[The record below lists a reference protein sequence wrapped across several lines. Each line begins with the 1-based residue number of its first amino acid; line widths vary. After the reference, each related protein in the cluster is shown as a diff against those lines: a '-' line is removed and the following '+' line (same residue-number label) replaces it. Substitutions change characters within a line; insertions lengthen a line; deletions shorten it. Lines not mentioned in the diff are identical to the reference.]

1 MREREWGRS
10 QAEDGRD
17 KLCVCVCVSCSC
29 CCHSCCNVNQLHYH
43 KLLLAYV
50 SVLPQSRCT
59 SWRRQAGGGSQRSC
73 GRQTQRNALDSVW
86 VANRIKWCN
95 YGQVL
100 ARSRSR
106 PAANIIKKPLAQID
120 NGASQPWDG
129 QSTDDAIEDGW
140 ERRGEREESL
150 LLWSVWARRLSLSDL
165 LACFFFA
172 ASLFVVVVEVFSL
185 FFGFLLC
192 SAIKCDRRLASP

>member
-1 MREREWGRS
+1 MLVCCRRADARAGAGREAGW
-10 QAEDGRD
+10 Q
-17 KLCVCVCVSCSC
+17 
-29 CCHSCCNVNQLHYH
+29 
-43 KLLLAYV
+43 
-50 SVLPQSRCT
+50 
-59 SWRRQAGGGSQRSC
+59 GGGASQRSC

-129 QSTDDAIEDGW
+129 QRTDDATEEG
-140 ERRGEREESL
+140 GERGGAGESL

-165 LACFFFA
+165 LAVFFLCCFSFCCCCWG
-172 ASLFVVVVEVFSL
+172 FSL
-185 FFGFLLC
+185 FFWLFTLQ
-192 SAIKCDRRLASP
+192 RH

>member
-1 MREREWGRS
+1 MLVCCRRADARADASRAGKQSGR
-10 QAEDGRD
+10 GR
-17 KLCVCVCVSCSC
+17 
-29 CCHSCCNVNQLHYH
+29 
-43 KLLLAYV
+43 
-50 SVLPQSRCT
+50 
-59 SWRRQAGGGSQRSC
+59 GSQRSC
-73 GRQTQRNALDSVW
+73 GRQTQRNALDSGW

-120 NGASQPWDG
+120 NGPSQPWDG
-129 QSTDDAIEDGW
+129 QRKGGGGGGSPSCCGLCEHGAFRCQICW
-140 ERRGEREESL
+140 
-150 LLWSVWARRLSLSDL
+150 VV
-165 LACFFFA
+165 FFSFPP
-172 ASLFVVVVEVFSL
+172 LFCWCWGFFS